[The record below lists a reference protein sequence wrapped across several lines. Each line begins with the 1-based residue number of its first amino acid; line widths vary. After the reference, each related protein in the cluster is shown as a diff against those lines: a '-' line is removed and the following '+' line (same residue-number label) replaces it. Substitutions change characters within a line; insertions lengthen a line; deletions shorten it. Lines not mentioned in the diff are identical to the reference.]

1 MEHSISNNWVTID
14 SSDIMARLMY
24 LNFIRD
30 QLLDDDLADFEDSDD
45 GMELAALIKVAM
57 EGIKCADWNVSTILI
72 NENHFTEY
80 LYDLTDGRTGP
91 WHQDIQVENERDNYM
106 ALDFAG
112 TTYFVH
118 K

>member
-57 EGIKCADWNVSTILI
+57 EGIKCAGWNDSTILI
-72 NENHFTEY
+72 NEEYFTEY
-80 LYDLTDGRTGP
+80 LYDLTDGRTGFGD
-91 WHQDIQVENERDNYM
+91 QDSRVEDERDNYI

>member
-57 EGIKCADWNVSTILI
+57 EGIKCADWNTSTVLI
-72 NENHFTEY
+72 NEEYFTEY
-80 LYDLTDGRTGP
+80 LYDLTDGRTGFGD
-91 WHQDIQVENERDNYM
+91 QDSRVEDERDNYI